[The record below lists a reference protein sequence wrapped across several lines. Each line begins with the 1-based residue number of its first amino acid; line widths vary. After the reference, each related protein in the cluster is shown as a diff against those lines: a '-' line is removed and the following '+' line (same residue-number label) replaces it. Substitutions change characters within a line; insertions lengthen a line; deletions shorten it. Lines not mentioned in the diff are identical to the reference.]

1 MDDTKITQ
9 LRPVENKGEPNP
21 AIIAEL
27 ERNLALAKEGK
38 LRGIAIAAVYTDGDT
53 SSSFVID
60 GTWATLI
67 GATQYIVHRLCVY
80 GDNK

>member
-9 LRPVENKGEPNP
+9 LRAVDIKGEPNP
-21 AIIAEL
+21 AIITEL

-38 LRGIAIAAVYTDGDT
+38 LRGIAIAAVYTGGDT

-67 GATQYIVHRLCVY
+67 GAAQYIVHRLCVY
-80 GDNK
+80 GDNN